1 MVTKNHRTILVVFST
16 LFTKNDQVKIIIFNI
31 PEDWCVSLLQMFIDA
46 RLKELNLRLDFRPI
60 SFIDITSDNIK
71 TNELQTYLKTFKMLK
86 KWIHSYVKIE
96 TSDKFEVYAS
106 PYNIPEIRIRNR
118 PTSIIHVTKDKVF
131 NSDTRDIDETV
142 SRYILT
148 SNTVSSFMVLG
159 DSSSLLSYKD
169 LLYVNDISLV
179 FHDVTIGEIVELSHQ
194 LFEMANELSIGLL
207 DIFSV
212 DNYDNIYQLSF
223 NDNGIAFNVCKNTKD
238 GNYYEYGK

>member
-1 MVTKNHRTILVVFST
+1 MVTKDRKIFLVVFST
-16 LFTKNDQVKIIIFNI
+16 LFHTSEPSRIIIFDV
-31 PEDWCVSLLQMFIDA
+31 PKDWSASLLQLFIDS
-46 RLKELNLRLDFRPI
+46 RMMELNLRLDLRAV
-60 SFIDITSDNIK
+60 SFIDLTADNIS
-71 TNELQTYLKTFKMLK
+71 TNGLHKYLDAFDMPEN
-86 KWIHSYVKIE
+86 WINRYVKIE
-96 TSDKFEVYAS
+96 SSDKFEIYAS
-106 PYNIPEIRIRNR
+106 AYNVSEIRIRNR

-131 NSDTRDIDETV
+131 NSDTRDVDDVV

-194 LFEMANELSIGLL
+194 LFEMANELSIL

-223 NDNGIAFNVCKNTKD
+223 NDNGIAFNVCKNTKED
-238 GNYYEYGK
+238 NYYEYGK